1 MPFTLSLF
9 SETHIRKHAT
19 ALSDD
24 MYGMSKCMLETVR
37 MAERKRE
44 RKRLSQTKA
53 GGAGL
58 QLTSAQVH
66 T

>member
-1 MPFTLSLF
+1 
-9 SETHIRKHAT
+9 
-19 ALSDD
+19 
-24 MYGMSKCMLETVR
+24 MLETVR
-37 MAERKRE
+37 KTERKRE
-44 RKRLSQTKA
+44 RKRLQPSQTKA